1 MKEIFNTFFEK
12 IQLVNSLT
20 LNTSLTKPSLIK
32 LLGRQDDEN
41 FISDYIAYLLD
52 PKKSSIGKQLIIML
66 FSKLV
71 GEQIDIDVNKIRIH
85 REYTLGVDSRV
96 DIVVEENDIPILV
109 IENKIWSGEGD
120 NQTIKYSDHLTTKF
134 PDLKILQIYLSP
146 YKIQPKSKLFK
157 AFSYSEL
164 YECINSVILVPSLS
178 FEEIYNIK
186 LFLDYIKDEFME
198 KKIELSETSKLYL
211 NNLDTISKIKEI
223 FESEADEYFS
233 NFIKS
238 FKSVFSED
246 IWIHNWKSE
255 RSYQQIFKK
264 NWNKLCNIHFEIFI
278 DRIQY
283 MRNNKFDIMIDV
295 ESDKDNI
302 VRKKLENK
310 IRNTDVGNILISY
323 GYNLEPARSV
333 SIIYKTISV
342 DKSLYM
348 LSAEELYKIVKRIYQ
363 ELEHVFNLIDTL

>member
-1 MKEIFNTFFEK
+1 MKEIFNTFIEK

-71 GEQIDIDVNKIRIH
+71 GEQIDIDVNKISIR

-211 NNLDTISKIKEI
+211 NNLDTISKIKEK
-223 FESEADEYFS
+223 FESEADDYFS
-233 NFIKS
+233 KFIKS